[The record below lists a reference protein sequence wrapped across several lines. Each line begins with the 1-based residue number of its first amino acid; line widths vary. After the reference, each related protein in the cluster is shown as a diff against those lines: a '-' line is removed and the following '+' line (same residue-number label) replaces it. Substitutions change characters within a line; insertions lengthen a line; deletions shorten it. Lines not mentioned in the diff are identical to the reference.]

1 MPSLHEQA
9 RRVLAQRR
17 ADYRAVFTPG
27 PSTDRVLADLA
38 KFCRANET
46 TFHVNP
52 RVSDALIGRR
62 EVFLRVAHHLNLS
75 DDQLWDLYGNK
86 SLPTESLTEEPSW
99 QT

>member
-1 MPSLHEQA
+1 MPSLHEKA
-9 RRVLAQRR
+9 RNVLAQRR
-17 ADYRAVFTPG
+17 ADYCAVFTPG

-38 KFCRANET
+38 KFCRASET

-52 RVSDALIGRR
+52 RVSDVLIGRR
-62 EVFLRVAHHLNLS
+62 EVFLRIAHQLQLT

-86 SLPTESLTEEPSW
+86 SLPSESLMEESSW